1 MMAKMLGADEDLEG
15 RFHREVKALL
25 HADPVLGMLT
35 VVGAMR
41 ATEARPDDDAFFW
54 WLKRA
59 WPLLRPK
66 LEPVAIND
74 PCVGSGRML
83 LAYAACQPL
92 WLSQIGYV
100 QYTGI
105 DLDALCVDMARLNL
119 RLYGLTP
126 MRLQA
131 ATLAALEGHL
141 SQAAGVWAPAYQAVI
156 EAAPAEQ
163 PALQEAVIRK
173 INRARVE
180 QLSLFEEA

>member
-1 MMAKMLGADEDLEG
+1 MMATLGADEDLEG

-66 LEPVAIND
+66 LEPVAINH
-74 PCVGSGRML
+74 PGVGSRRDAPGLCR
-83 LAYAACQPL
+83 
-92 WLSQIGYV
+92 LSAPVGQFIGYV

-105 DLDALCVDMARLNL
+105 DLDALCVDMARLT
-119 RLYGLTP
+119 RAVRTDP
-126 MRLQA
+126 DALQA
-131 ATLAALEGHL
+131 ATLAALEGPIEPK
-141 SQAAGVWAPAYQAVI
+141 AAGVWAPAYQAVI
-156 EAAPAEQ
+156 RRCASGSSQ
-163 PALQEAVIRK
+163 PCR
-173 INRARVE
+173 RP
-180 QLSLFEEA
+180 